1 MYNTFSQSPPSSK
14 ISIPIIPTFGNN
26 DIYPH
31 NILYGGAKG
40 KRVFEKFLDIWKPF
54 IPKDQYETFLTGGYF
69 AVDVVPNHLKV
80 ISLNTMYFYNSNAA
94 VDSCS
99 KKSSPGHR
107 QLEWLRDKLHQ
118 AKKKETKVIIIG
130 HIPPI
135 HKAYYS
141 SCYRQYSTLAL
152 QYDRVISGHL
162 YGHLNMDH
170 FLILGDDDAT
180 KHGNQDDEAILAGDI
195 ISINRNIPKYLKAL
209 RDSYRSVDYVNDG
222 KAHHAAINISP
233 SVIPEMNP
241 TFRIFR
247 YDADEKSSTVGD
259 LLGYTQWYAN
269 LTHWNTH
276 QPKHHADL
284 ELNLQGEAYA
294 LNTMKDYTKINNN
307 DNADIPYLEY
317 EVEYDTL
324 NDYKMEDLSTDSWL
338 SLARD
343 LGGEGNTSEELWNNY
358 THRMFVQSKD
368 VKDLARL

>member
-1 MYNTFSQSPPSSK
+1 MHNTFSASPPSSK
-14 ISIPIIPTFGNN
+14 KSIPIIPTFGNN

-54 IPKDQYETFLTGGYF
+54 IPRDQYEAFLTGGYF
-69 AVDVVPNHLKV
+69 AVDVVPNHLRV

-94 VDSCS
+94 VDSCR

-107 QLEWLRDKLHQ
+107 QLEWLRVQLRQ
-118 AKKKETKVIIIG
+118 AKKERVKVIIIG
-130 HIPPI
+130 HVPPI
-135 HKAYYS
+135 PRAYYR
-141 SCYRQYSTLAL
+141 SCYRQYSKMAL
-152 QYDRVISGHL
+152 QYDGVISGHL

-170 FLILGDDDAT
+170 FLILGDEDAT
-180 KHGNQDDEAILAGDI
+180 KRSDKDDAVVLAADDV

-222 KAHHAAINISP
+222 KAHHAVINISP

-247 YDADEKSSTVGD
+247 YEADEKASTVGD
-259 LLGYTQWYAN
+259 LLGYTQWFTN
-269 LTHWNTH
+269 LTYWNAH
-276 QPKHHADL
+276 QPKHHADVQ
-284 ELNLQGEAYA
+284 LNLQDEADGF
-294 LNTMKDYTKINNN
+294 TSMKNNLENN
-307 DNADIPYLEY
+307 DHDNTDIPYLEY

-324 NDYKMEDLSTDSWL
+324 EDYKMEDLSTDRWV

-343 LGGEGNTSEELWNNY
+343 LGGEGSDSEELWNNY
-358 THRMFVQSKD
+358 TYRMFVQSKD
-368 VKDLARL
+368 VKDLA